1 MSEGKRVSVGHID
14 RGVSDPNA
22 QRITRR
28 TLLLIGIMTPGPT
41 EKRNGRAA
49 SLRIVRTFWW

>member
-1 MSEGKRVSVGHID
+1 VSVGHID